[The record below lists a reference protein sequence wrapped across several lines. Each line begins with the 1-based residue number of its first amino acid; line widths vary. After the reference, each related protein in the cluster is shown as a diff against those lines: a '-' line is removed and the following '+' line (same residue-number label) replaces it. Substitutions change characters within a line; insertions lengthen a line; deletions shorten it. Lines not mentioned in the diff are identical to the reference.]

1 MITYTLNNNVNWL
14 LNNGE
19 AIYVR
24 YEDIKMITNMGKN
37 VKIARIKAGL
47 SQTKLAELVGLS
59 VDTIKRIEQGTLVG
73 SLETFCKLC
82 KILHVSPNDLLKDDI
97 EIADIKAPS
106 ELLDKF
112 ISLNSEQLASIA
124 EILDKMNNL
133 LNERGK

>member
-19 AIYVR
+19 AIYIR
-24 YEDIKMITNMGKN
+24 HEDIKMITNMGKN

-82 KILHVSPNDLLKDDI
+82 EILHVSPNDLLKDDI

-124 EILDKMNNL
+124 EILDKMNDL